1 MLDITNQR
9 FGRLVAQ
16 WPAGQ
21 TPDRKV
27 IWLCLCDC
35 SRLVTVIGNNLR
47 SGGTVSCGCVQK
59 LIASACCAMKVKHG
73 HSGKRTPTYFS
84 WQNMRQRC
92 NYPKDV
98 NYIRYGGRGVTVC
111 ERWNTFENFIADMG
125 ERPAWRTLDRIDP
138 YGNYEPANCRWATR
152 SEQEANKRGKR
163 DILRTKI
170 ELPLAA

>member
-1 MLDITNQR
+1 
-9 FGRLVAQ
+9 
-16 WPAGQ
+16 
-21 TPDRKV
+21 
-27 IWLCLCDC
+27 
-35 SRLVTVIGNNLR
+35 
-47 SGGTVSCGCVQK
+47 
-59 LIASACCAMKVKHG
+59 VKHG

-98 NYIRYGGRGVTVC
+98 NYVRYGGRGVTVC

-125 ERPAWRTLDRIDP
+125 ERPAGRTLDRIDP

-152 SEQEANKRGKR
+152 KEQEANKRNRR